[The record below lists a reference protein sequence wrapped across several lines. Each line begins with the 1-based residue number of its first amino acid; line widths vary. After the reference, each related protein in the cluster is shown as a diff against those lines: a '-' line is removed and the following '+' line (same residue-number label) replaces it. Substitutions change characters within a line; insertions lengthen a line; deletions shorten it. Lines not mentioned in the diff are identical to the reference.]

1 MLRGKVRKKRKKE
14 QLCKVKQRQMKK
26 VYIKTNYKG
35 KRTAGKV
42 NKAINLEKRYMFK
55 KIKN

>member
-1 MLRGKVRKKRKKE
+1 
-14 QLCKVKQRQMKK
+14 MKK